1 MKIRIKVVPALA
13 AALLAFAPG
22 PLLAVDAGEP
32 PARSNPDH
40 AAGKRAIEARD
51 WNGAIKSLT
60 SAAQQDS
67 RNADIQNL
75 LGYAYRNSGQ
85 LDPAFKH
92 YQRALQLDPQHM
104 GAHEYIGEA
113 YLMANNPAKAEEH
126 LATLKR
132 LCRAAFCEEYSDLSK
147 KIAQYRARAT
157 K

>member
-1 MKIRIKVVPALA
+1 MQIRTKLVPALA

-22 PLLAVDAGEP
+22 RLPAVDSGEP
-32 PARSNPDH
+32 PPPVNSDH

-51 WNGAIKSLT
+51 WSGAIKSLT
-60 SAAQQDS
+60 SAAQRDS

-92 YQRALQLDPQHM
+92 YQRALQLDPQHV

-132 LCRAAFCEEYSDLSK
+132 LCRTAICEEYNDLSK
-147 KIAQYRARAT
+147 KIAQYRARA